1 MTDYANGTVPVRDL
15 GSRGALIPG
24 WPRNKGPAETTVN
37 DPSFL
42 PQGGDTYIQPKET
55 LIGNLDDLFFG
66 SNRNGAF
73 GSNNG
78 KLITP

>member
-24 WPRNKGPAETTVN
+24 LSRNKGPADTTVN
-37 DPSFL
+37 NPWFL
-42 PQGGDTYIQPKET
+42 PQAGDTYIQPKDT
-55 LIGNLDDLFFG
+55 LLGK
-66 SNRNGAF
+66 SNDVF